1 MSVLMMVFL
10 FIAII
15 FMEQIQRDK
24 EKVEAQNRTVRAIA
38 KTYGDSRE
46 ALSDELNAEFAMIL
60 KNGTPKF

>member
-46 ALSDELNAEFAMIL
+46 ALSDELKRRICR
-60 KNGTPKF
+60 